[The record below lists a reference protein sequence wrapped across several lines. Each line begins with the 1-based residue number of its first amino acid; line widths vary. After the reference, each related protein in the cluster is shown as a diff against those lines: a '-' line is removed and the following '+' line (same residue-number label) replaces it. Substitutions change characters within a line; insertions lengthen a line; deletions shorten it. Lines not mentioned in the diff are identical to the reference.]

1 MSGLEKDLDAQVRTL
16 AAVYGFRRYH
26 TYRSKRSPA
35 GFPDLVLV
43 KPPRLIFAELKSDE
57 GRTTADQD
65 EWLADLGRVP
75 AAETYIWRPGDIERI
90 AEILA
95 GRSPPYA
102 VRKFCRTIPVTDR
115 AIQEAEEDFETIM
128 GMKPEEFDHRLSEE
142 MRGLP

>member
-1 MSGLEKDLDAQVRTL
+1 MSGLEKDLDAQVRIL

-43 KPPRLIFAELKSDE
+43 KPPRLIFAELKSDD

-75 AAETYIWRPGDIERI
+75 AAETYVWRPGDLELI

-95 GRSPPYA
+95 GRSPAYV
-102 VRKFCRTIPVTDR
+102 VRKFSMAIPATDR
-115 AIQEAEEDFETIM
+115 AIQEAEQEFELVM
-128 GMKPEEFDHRLSEE
+128 GMKPEEFDRRLSEE
-142 MRGLP
+142 ARGLP